1 MKTTIELSDDL
12 FLRARELA
20 RGRKVTFKTL
30 LEEGLRRVLTDDV
43 PETAVYRFQAVVQ
56 NGQGMA
62 EEFAGD
68 WAAVRDVIYPQ
79 YVPAVRRVA
88 EPTA

>member
-1 MKTTIELSDDL
+1 MKTTIELSDDI
-12 FLRARELA
+12 FLRARDLA
-20 RGRKVTFKTL
+20 RSRKVTFKTI
-30 LEEGLRRVLTDDV
+30 LEEGLRRILSEDISQSSS
-43 PETAVYRFQAVVQ
+43 YSFQPIVQ

-68 WAAVRDVIYPQ
+68 WASVRDVIYPQ